1 VRVRISYS
9 AHIDEV
15 PEEIDQMFTYVSE
28 KTRKIMRQVEQIE
41 STLADEDIEASMA
54 ILDRLRTSLSE
65 VDLRLAD
72 VQHISEGYL
81 NYKANEG
88 VEDDIEGRPSVVAA
102 EDTSVDP
109 TTQQPAGV
117 SNNGE
122 A

>member
-1 VRVRISYS
+1 MRVRISYS

-41 STLADEDIEASMA
+41 SMLADEDIEASMA

-65 VDLRLAD
+65 VDLRIAD

-88 VEDDIEGRPSVVAA
+88 VQDVSEGRPSVVTA

-109 TTQQPAGV
+109 TTQQPEGV

>member
-1 VRVRISYS
+1 MRVRISYS

-41 STLADEDIEASMA
+41 NMLADEDIEASTA

-72 VQHISEGYL
+72 IQHISEGYL
-81 NYKANEG
+81 NYKASEG
-88 VEDDIEGRPSVVAA
+88 VEDVSEGRPSVVTT

-109 TTQQPAGV
+109 TAQQPEGV

>member
-1 VRVRISYS
+1 MRVRISYS

-15 PEEIDQMFTYVSE
+15 PEEVDQMFTYVSE

-41 STLADEDIEASMA
+41 NMLADEDIEASTA

-72 VQHISEGYL
+72 VQHISAGYL
-81 NYKANEG
+81 DYKANEG
-88 VEDDIEGRPSVVAA
+88 VEDVSEGRPGVATA
-102 EDTSVDP
+102 EDASASP
-109 TTQQPAGV
+109 TAQRAEGV